1 MAAAG
6 RTGPTSVLP
15 QTCPADSLA
24 DDRSRIF
31 GATLARLD
39 AVTRNTR
46 RHRLAAVL
54 GAASPDRQPRLRARY
69 DRLGAWLQAQI
80 VEVERRFTGSMR

>member
-1 MAAAG
+1 MAAVRSTLPA
-6 RTGPTSVLP
+6 SVYP
-15 QTCPADSLA
+15 QTCPPDSLA

-54 GAASPDRQPRLRARY
+54 GADSPDRQPRLRAQD
-69 DRLGAWLQAQI
+69 DRLGAWLQAQS
-80 VEVERRFTGSMR
+80 VEGERRGTRSIR